1 MAIGVSLARHQTF
14 CAALLLVL
22 ALQLCFFPFIWGD
35 KTLLA
40 GSRGGVTSIMP
51 DGAFYGGSQGPSLY
65 RGNDMGASSWMTEA
79 GAPLVRHQY
88 LAERN
93 PPLWNPYQA
102 YGTPLAANM
111 QSQPFSPLYLL
122 FALHPGPRTFN
133 FFILCRFLI
142 AGLCAYL
149 YLRLFLPFVPALAG
163 GMVCMLSGY
172 HLLFF
177 NMPHLSVN
185 VLMPALF
192 LCIER
197 LLRRQSLRNVL
208 LTVVVIF
215 LSIAGGI

>member
-1 MAIGVSLARHQTF
+1 MEIGVRLARHQTF

-133 FFILCRFLI
+133 FFILVPLFDRGVVRVSVSAPFS
-142 AGLCAYL
+142 ALCA
-149 YLRLFLPFVPALAG
+149 
-163 GMVCMLSGY
+163 
-172 HLLFF
+172 
-177 NMPHLSVN
+177 
-185 VLMPALF
+185 
-192 LCIER
+192 
-197 LLRRQSLRNVL
+197 RRSRAAWSACCRA
-208 LTVVVIF
+208 TTF
-215 LSIAGGI
+215 CSSTCRT